1 MGASVSILFCILLVL
16 ISNSVWTDG
25 LIFQPRAKTS
35 PSRMTMSSEIDFNQP
50 VLSPSESSRA
60 SIVRHTSSLLKAL
73 ACFGLTT
80 QIAHAKGSKGPEY
93 LVDPT
98 EEFKEEEAKMR
109 AFSAAQRER
118 REAWDRL
125 VGKFSATEDPSELAG
140 QLKAMK
146 LFLQQTRDLPVGFRK
161 HDFVKVCRSKKF
173 LKGRKTKPFWT
184 TEVEIE
190 YQSLIAEINRRL
202 VPVDLDR

>member
-1 MGASVSILFCILLVL
+1 M
-16 ISNSVWTDG
+16 SN
-25 LIFQPRAKTS
+25 
-35 PSRMTMSSEIDFNQP
+35 EIDFNLP
-50 VLSPSESSRA
+50 ILSSSESSRA
-60 SIVRHTSSLLKAL
+60 SIVRHTNSLLKIL
-73 ACFGLTT
+73 SCFGLTT

-98 EEFKEEEAKMR
+98 DEFKEEEAKML
-109 AFSAAQRER
+109 AFSAAQRKR
-118 REAWDRL
+118 RGEWDGL
-125 VGKFSATEDPSELAG
+125 VDKFSTTEDPSELAL

-146 LFLQQTRDLPVGFRK
+146 LFLQETRDLPVGFRK

-190 YQSLIAEINRRL
+190 YQALIAEINRRL
-202 VPVDLDR
+202 VPVDLVSNF